1 MPTLNKDTFS
11 LQKNLVRMYSDPAV
25 QEYRD
30 SYMYDHIYNSSFK
43 NNISSYSFNES
54 GITLKINKIPGQN
67 SQGIINTLEMI
78 FAQFVQA
85 VMERFKTEYGSYVC
99 RDVYTPGVVHQQSI
113 GELAFNCC
121 HVLDLTPPKSD
132 DFVIV
137 LKYFI

>member
-1 MPTLNKDTFS
+1 MNKDTFS

-30 SYMYDHIYNSSFK
+30 SYMYDHIYNSSFR

-67 SQGIINTLEMI
+67 SQGIINTLEMN

-99 RDVYTPGVVHQQSI
+99 RDVYTSGVVHQQSI

-121 HVLDLTPPKSD
+121 HVLDLTPPNSD